1 MPAKPSMLGETG
13 KNKKPKTQI
22 KKKNIICISRL
33 VKYKRVA
40 DLITAFSRLSKLYPK
55 FTLTII
61 GQGPEEEKLKDLVKN
76 LNLTHK
82 ISFFKNIPRDKLIR
96 MLKQAHIFCLPSV
109 VEGFGLATIEA
120 ASCQTPYIITDIKVN
135 KEITDNAKGGLIFKR
150 KNIEDLKEKLII
162 LLKDKNLYQQKQKQ
176 GLILA
181 RKYDWQKIAT
191 QTEKIYLKTLDD

>member
-1 MPAKPSMLGETG
+1 
-13 KNKKPKTQI
+13 
-22 KKKNIICISRL
+22 
-33 VKYKRVA
+33 
-40 DLITAFSRLSKLYPK
+40 
-55 FTLTII
+55 
-61 GQGPEEEKLKDLVKN
+61 
-76 LNLTHK
+76 
-82 ISFFKNIPRDKLIR
+82 